1 MSYLAPISI
10 VGGHGGSPFNFIGAK
25 TGALLKKLDVC
36 VGPTQVRSVTVLM
49 SDDVKETFGT
59 AKGASDKMLSFD
71 FEGDEYFS
79 VLTLWPNNNG
89 EYLGGIKFKTTKG
102 NTFEAVLTN
111 GKLSMP
117 PTKVDVGSGM
127 CFGVQGRSGTEVNKT
142 CKTTLNHMTVCQM
155 LKIKLQ
161 FLGEG
166 LLFLLLHL
174 HV

>member
-1 MSYLAPISI
+1 MSYMSPISI

-36 VGPTQVRSVTVLM
+36 VGPTQVRSITVLM

-59 AKGASDKMLSFD
+59 SKGASDKMLSFD

-102 NTFEAVLTN
+102 NTFEAVMTN

-127 CFGVQGRSGTEVNKT
+127 CFGVQGRSGTEVDA
-142 CKTTLNHMTVCQM
+142 LGFM
-155 LKIKLQ
+155 LIKDP
-161 FLGEG
+161 
-166 LLFLLLHL
+166 
-174 HV
+174 